1 MEQWNAAHLPAPP
14 YSSAPAGPAAAA
26 GAGAPAADAPST
38 RSGSNVPAPEPT
50 EDVPGGAEE
59 AIRFKELG
67 NKSFSSGDY
76 STARGH
82 YTQAILLQGSNHVLW
97 SNRSACF
104 LALGDHWLALR
115 DAEVCRRLAPSWAKG
130 CYRLAVARL
139 ELRLFEDAAVAAFEG
154 CKLDDGNKDL
164 KALLQR
170 AVELGREEHQR
181 KLAKE
186 ERERERGNKMLS

>member
-1 MEQWNAAHLPAPP
+1 M
-14 YSSAPAGPAAAA
+14 
-26 GAGAPAADAPST
+26 
-38 RSGSNVPAPEPT
+38 
-50 EDVPGGAEE
+50 
-59 AIRFKELG
+59 
-67 NKSFSSGDY
+67 
-76 STARGH
+76 
-82 YTQAILLQGSNHVLW
+82 LW
-97 SNRSACF
+97 SNSSARF

-115 DAEVCRRLAPSWAKG
+115 DAEVCRRLAPTWAKG

-139 ELRLFEDAAVAAFEG
+139 ELGLFEDAAVAAFEG
-154 CKLDDGNKDL
+154 CKLDEGNKEL